1 MRKHAMVCSIQL
13 ALLAM
18 TAPAMAQTTS
28 GSQPQQLD
36 TVQVTG
42 SRIPRAQ
49 VEGPAPISVIN
60 AEQIKAAGLTSV
72 PDVLRA
78 LSQNN
83 GYTQGQQNTTG
94 AQSTPGAQAVDLRG
108 LGPNHTLVLIN
119 GRRIADFPLP
129 LNGKSNFTDV
139 GNIPL
144 GMIDRIEVLTGS
156 ASAVYG
162 SDAMAGVINFI
173 LKKSTDGTTIDYRYG
188 DTSRG
193 GGESHDLTLTTGFDR
208 GNFTGIVGVELINKR
223 PLWGSDRKAQ
233 DSTFDGPTER
243 SRLLHLVARRYDVD
257 DDVAM
262 DPEGAC
268 ANLGALNGGSTT
280 LAADRYGE
288 PYCGSDRVVGYR
300 TIVNERKG
308 ATAYGSFEY
317 RFNDA
322 LSWFA
327 DVQLGHQ
334 KVKLMTGNGGNNAVS
349 DNMGWE
355 FHDPASTDNNDK
367 VFYNAGTGHYE
378 IWQRQ
383 FSPEEVG
390 GLGNRMNT
398 TTQKTLAVTTGLKG
412 MFGENWNWEAAY
424 NHSQYKADVKM
435 PRIKADAA
443 NRFFLGERLG
453 YDADGYAIYNPDP
466 ARLYTPLTAAQFAS
480 FAAMSTFRP
489 EAKND
494 NVSFTAD
501 NGSLFSLPAGDVGF
515 AGVIE
520 YGRQSY
526 AINPDPLALTAD
538 AYYGPQYGDGDG
550 SRNRWSAAGELRVPV
565 TSNLEASLAGRYDRY
580 SFGNRNPGKFTY
592 SAGLEWR
599 PFDTL
604 LVRGSYGTGFRAPDM
619 HYLFAG
625 DDFYRKV
632 STDYYQCRTDE
643 PGFNNG
649 KCYDEGDWDTN
660 TLDVYA
666 GNEELDVETS
676 KSFTAGFVWSPI
688 DGLDLAVD
696 YYKIKVM
703 NQVQS
708 QDREVLRITEANCR
722 LGVTD
727 SGAAVDI
734 NSPTCVDALA
744 RVIRDADGTITSV
757 HFAPINIAR
766 EETSGV
772 DVTANYRLPTTRI
785 GNFNLSGS
793 YTWARNHTRQQY
805 PGDPTE
811 DMLAVTFVDTTMPR
825 VKSNLGVSWDRDQWG
840 ASLFGNYLGRVANYD
855 NDAWTEATW
864 RFNAAARYDITDHL
878 RVSLT
883 VNNLFDKMPPK
894 DATWAAYPY
903 YNTSWFDTIGR
914 SYFVQVTW
922 KLGGKP
928 L

>member
-1 MRKHAMVCSIQL
+1 MRKHAMVGSIQL

-18 TAPAMAQTTS
+18 AAPALAQSNTQ
-28 GSQPQQLD
+28 SQPQQLD

-49 VEGPAPISVIN
+49 VEGPAPVTVVT
-60 AEQIKAAGLTSV
+60 AEDIKSAGFTSV
-72 PDVLRA
+72 PDVLRG

-83 GYTQGQQNTTG
+83 GYTQGQQNTTS

-119 GRRIADFPLP
+119 GRRTADFPLP
-129 LNGKSNFTDV
+129 LNGKSNFTDI

-193 GGESHDLTLTTGFDR
+193 GGESHDLTLTTGFEQ
-208 GNFTGIVGVELINKR
+208 GNFSGIVGVELQNQR
-223 PLWGSDRKAQ
+223 PLWGTRRSVQ
-233 DSTFDGPTER
+233 DSTLDGPTTR
-243 SRLLHLVARRYDVD
+243 SRLPFLTARLYDWD
-257 DDVAM
+257 EDVAVAPVG
-262 DPEGAC
+262 DC
-268 ANLGALNGGSTT
+268 AGLAGLNDGTT
-280 LAADRYGE
+280 VLAEDRYGE
-288 PYCGSDRVVGYR
+288 PYCGSERIAAYR
-300 TIVNERKG
+300 TIQNERKG

-317 RFNDA
+317 RFGDN

-327 DVQLGHQ
+327 DAQLGRQ
-334 KVKLMTGNGGNNAVS
+334 KVKLMTGNGGNSYPS

-355 FHDPASTDNNDK
+355 FHDPASTDNVDK
-367 VFYNAGTGHYE
+367 IFYNEASGRYE

-390 GLGNRMNT
+390 SLRNRMNT
-398 TTQKTLAVTTGLKG
+398 TTQKTLALTTGFKG

-424 NHSQYKADVKM
+424 NHSQYKADVAM
-435 PRIKADAA
+435 PRVNAAAA

-453 YDADGYAIYNPDP
+453 YDDDGYAIYNADP
-466 ARLYTPLTAAQFAS
+466 TRLFSKLTPEQVAPLL
-480 FAAMSTFRP
+480 AMSTFHP

-501 NGSLFSLPAGDVGF
+501 TPALFSLPAGDAGF
-515 AGVIE
+515 AGVLE
-520 YGRQSY
+520 FGRQSY
-526 AINPDPLALTAD
+526 EINPDPLATTAE
-538 AYYGPQYGDGDG
+538 AYYGPQYGDGSG
-550 SRNRWSAAGELRVPV
+550 SRNRWSAAGELRLPL
-565 TSNLEASLAGRYDRY
+565 TSNLQASVAGRYDRY
-580 SFGNRNPGKFTY
+580 SFSNRHPGKFTY

-625 DDFYRKV
+625 DDYYRKV
-632 STDYYQCRTDE
+632 STDYFQCRQDE
-643 PGFNNG
+643 PGFS
-649 KCYDEGDWDTN
+649 DGDCWDDGGWDTN
-660 TLDVYA
+660 TLDIYA
-666 GNEELDVETS
+666 GNKDLDVETS
-676 KSFTAGFVWSPI
+676 KSITAGFVWSPVANF
-688 DGLDLAVD
+688 DLAVD

-708 QDREVLRITEANCR
+708 QDRELLRITEANCR

-727 SGAAVDI
+727 SGATVDV

-772 DVTANYRLPTTRI
+772 DVTANYRLETTAA
-785 GNFNLSGS
+785 GNFALTGT
-793 YTWARNHTRQQY
+793 YTWAHRHTRQLY

-811 DMLAVTFVDTTMPR
+811 DMLDVSFSDTTLPR
-825 VKSNLGVSWDRDQWG
+825 VKSNLGVSWDKGAWG
-840 ASLFGNYLGRVANYD
+840 ASLFGTYLGRVANYD

-864 RFNAAARYDITDHL
+864 RFNAGARYDITDHL
-878 RVSLT
+878 RVSLS

-903 YNTSWFDTIGR
+903 YNTSWFDAIGR